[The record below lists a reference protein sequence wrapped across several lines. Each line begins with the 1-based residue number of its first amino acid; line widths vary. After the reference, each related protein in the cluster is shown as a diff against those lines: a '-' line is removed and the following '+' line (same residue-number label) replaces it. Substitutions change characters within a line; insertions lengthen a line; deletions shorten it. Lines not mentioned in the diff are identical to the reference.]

1 VVPLTGHELAP
12 TARQD
17 GTDIAAAGPMARSA
31 FDLEMALGILVAP
44 LEAATPMGR
53 VPMQWRERG
62 TPPQRCRVA
71 ILFDDAQAE
80 VDASVQRGL
89 RRLAEFLRTAGV
101 AVTEDARPVDS
112 AEANFV
118 YLTLL
123 RAATGARLA
132 DAEVERL
139 QRLAHDFAPDDP
151 AYPARLAHGS
161 TATYRE
167 WIRLDERRARLQNQW
182 AAFFE
187 SFDLLICPVA
197 TTPAFHHQQ
206 QGERWERMIPVNGRT
221 QPTTDALFW
230 AGYPGIVGLP
240 ATAVPLGLSDEG
252 LPVGAQIVAPAFG
265 DPDALRFAQW
275 LEREYRAYVPPPL
288 ALA

>member
-1 VVPLTGHELAP
+1 
-12 TARQD
+12 
-17 GTDIAAAGPMARSA
+17 
-31 FDLEMALGILVAP
+31 
-44 LEAATPMGR
+44 
-53 VPMQWRERG
+53 MQWRERG